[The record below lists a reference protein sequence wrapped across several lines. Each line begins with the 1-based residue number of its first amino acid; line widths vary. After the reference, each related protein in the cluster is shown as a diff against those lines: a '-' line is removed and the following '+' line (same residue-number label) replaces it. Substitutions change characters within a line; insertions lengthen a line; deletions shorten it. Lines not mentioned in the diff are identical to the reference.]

1 MLKSTFD
8 RTRFGLLLVL
18 AGMIFSQDTIFAKT
32 QELDSGGN
40 EPDLE
45 LTDVQWKKAWETM
58 IQGNGQR
65 WNLELPTLGG
75 KQFWTDHRWWHGY
88 RLQYNHAMDHWR
100 VIDTN
105 AIRKGW
111 GTKEAMLEVLEQIKS
126 KPSSESQEEPKMVYL
141 LIHGL
146 MRTASSMKPL
156 EQEIVKRLGKESKEP
171 ATQRDGDLDVSGFEN
186 ESIAI
191 IRFQYAST
199 RASIAS
205 HADALRELV
214 ENLPGKPRIRIAGH
228 SLGNIVSRLAIAQWK
243 EQGDPQEVLGR
254 IDRVVMMGPPNQG
267 SSFAKRLSQLGLF
280 EMITG
285 KSGMQLGPH
294 WEGLSANLGIPPCPF
309 MVIAG
314 DLTGTSI
321 QNPLLSGPNDAV
333 VTVEETKLDGMSE
346 MKAFPVLHSFL
357 MQDAQCVE
365 AAVEFLLKEARDIPG
380 IQN

>member
-1 MLKSTFD
+1 MQKSTCN
-8 RTRFGLLLVL
+8 RAQFGMLLVFAWMVISL
-18 AGMIFSQDTIFAKT
+18 ETVFAKA
-32 QELDSGGN
+32 QDPDSGGS
-40 EPDLE
+40 EQAQE
-45 LTDVQWKKAWETM
+45 LTDVQWQKAWETM
-58 IQGNGQR
+58 IQGNGKR

-88 RLQYNHAMDHWR
+88 RLQYNHTMDHWR
-100 VIDTN
+100 IIDPSSF
-105 AIRKGW
+105 RKGW
-111 GTKEAMLEVLEQIKS
+111 GTKEAMLEVLEEIKS
-126 KPSSESQEEPKMVYL
+126 KPNTETHKDPKEVYL
-141 LIHGL
+141 LLHGL
-146 MRTASSMKPL
+146 MRTASSMKPV
-156 EQEIVKRLGKESKEP
+156 EQEILKRLGELSSEPSVKAASDLES
-171 ATQRDGDLDVSGFEN
+171 SGFEN

-205 HADALRELV
+205 HAEALRELV
-214 ENLPGKPRIRIAGH
+214 ENLPGKPRIKIAGH
-228 SLGNIVSRLAIAQWK
+228 SLGNIVTRLAIAQWK
-243 EQGDPQEVLGR
+243 EQGDPQGVLGR

-294 WEGLSANLGIPPCPF
+294 WEGLSTNLGIPPCPF

-333 VTVEETKLDGMSE
+333 VTVQEAKLEGMSE
-346 MKAFPVLHSFL
+346 LKTFPVLHSFL

-365 AAVEFLLKEARDIPG
+365 AAVDFLLKEARDIPG